1 MQDIYYILIN
11 FARLTKDPACEISL
25 APTNSPN
32 IIVKL
37 GAIAFILFFKYSLRL
52 SLYSANNKFMFK

>member
-1 MQDIYYILIN
+1 MYLAKLIK
-11 FARLTKDPACEISL
+11 LPACDISL

-37 GAIAFILFFKYSLRL
+37 GAIAFILFFKYSFRLSRYSAKLRYLLLRL
-52 SLYSANNKFMFK
+52 YT